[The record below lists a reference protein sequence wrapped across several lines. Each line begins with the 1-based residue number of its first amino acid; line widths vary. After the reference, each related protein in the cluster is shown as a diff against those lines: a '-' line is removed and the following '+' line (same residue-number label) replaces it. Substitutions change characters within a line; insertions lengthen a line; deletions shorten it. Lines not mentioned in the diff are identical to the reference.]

1 MEIYKEGAIGFHA
14 SSDFFHVQLRV
25 IRFLDR
31 GLVRLSLEDVTEGST
46 VSAVETIS
54 ESTMAILATESVRE
68 PATSWILCV
77 EEVIREEE
85 DSTSP
90 ASGRGPLADSD

>member
-14 SSDFFHVQLRV
+14 SSDFFRVQLRV

-31 GLVRLSLEDVTEGST
+31 GLGRLSLGDVTEGST
-46 VSAVETIS
+46 VSSVERSIS
-54 ESTMAILATESVRE
+54 ESATATEFLRE
-68 PATSWILCV
+68 PATSGILCV
-77 EEVIREEE
+77 EVVIREEE

-90 ASGRGPLADSD
+90 ASGRGPLAESD